1 MSPYAVD
8 FADLASRIAA
18 ACAEAIEHDR
28 VTDLPDDSL
37 GQALASLVRL
47 YAAKAQLG
55 GLPPA
60 FGRNSGIAIT
70 DVAIGCTAMMEA
82 ADLSL
87 FDLGAWQSLSGVGRR
102 ILPRDAPLDPRGGAR
117 GNVNHLPGKPP

>member
-1 MSPYAVD
+1 MSQYGD
-8 FADLASRIAA
+8 EFADLASRISA
-18 ACAEAIEHDR
+18 ACAEAIEADR
-28 VTDLPDDSL
+28 VLDLPEDSL
-37 GQALASLVRL
+37 GQALASLIRL
-47 YAAKAQLG
+47 FAAKAQLG
-55 GLPPA
+55 ALPPA

-102 ILPRDAPLDPRGGAR
+102 IAPSAPPAR
-117 GNVNHLPGKPP
+117 GNVNDPFPGRPQR

>member
-1 MSPYAVD
+1 MSQYEAE
-8 FADLASRIAA
+8 FADLASRISA
-18 ACAEAIEHDR
+18 ACAEAIEADR
-28 VTDLPDDSL
+28 VMELPEDSL
-37 GQALASLVRL
+37 GQALASLIRL

-55 GLPPA
+55 ALPPA

-102 ILPRDAPLDPRGGAR
+102 IAPSAPPAR
-117 GNVNHLPGKPP
+117 GNVNDPFPGRPQR